1 MDLIRLLLI
10 TTIATI
16 IPGQLTRLPVVPL
29 GAISPTDIAVFI
41 TVMSFLLYTFL
52 SKKALIF
59 PKKIIL
65 TGLIFFLTAMASIV
79 LALNNF
85 SPDQVLA
92 SSLFLI
98 RFILYFLII
107 VVTVNVVESDKID
120 KWLSAFLFIGFIFTL
135 IGILQ
140 IILIPDLSFL
150 TVYGWDPH
158 VNRLASSL
166 LDPNFSGGLLTIF
179 FSIAITFYLFKK
191 KKNYFFAA
199 AVFFTAIILT
209 FSRSSYLAVMTAV
222 FVIGLVKSPKII
234 LIAMLLF
241 LIIAISSNK
250 VRDRILGVIA
260 IDQTAQARIESWQNG
275 ILIFRQ
281 NPILG
286 VGFNT
291 YRFAQEKYGYFSFDN
306 PQGGH
311 SGSGSDSSLVLI
323 AATTGILGFTVFL
336 LLLFQIIQFITKN
349 ITYDYVP
356 LISTA
361 SLLAILVHS
370 QFVNSLFYP
379 QIMIAVWFLIGLT
392 YSRNN

>member
-16 IPGQLTRLPVVPL
+16 IPGQLTRLPIVSL
-29 GAISPTDIAVFI
+29 GAISPTDVAVFI
-41 TVMSFLLYTFL
+41 TVMSFLLYTLL

-59 PKKIIL
+59 PKKIIF
-65 TGLIFFLTAMASIV
+65 TGLIFFLTALASTI

-85 SPDQVLA
+85 SPGQVAA

-107 VVTVNVVESDKID
+107 VVTVNVVESDKIE
-120 KWLSAFLFIGFIFTL
+120 KWLNAFLFIGLVFAL
-135 IGILQ
+135 IGFLQ
-140 IILIPDLSFL
+140 IMMIPDLSPL

-179 FSIAITFYLFKK
+179 LSISITFYLYKQ
-191 KKNYFFAA
+191 KNSYLFAA

-209 FSRSSYLAVMTAV
+209 FSRSSYLASMTAV
-222 FVIGLVKSPKII
+222 LIIGLVKSPKII
-234 LIAMLLF
+234 FVAILLF
-241 LIIAISSNK
+241 LAVAISSNK
-250 VRDRILGVIA
+250 VRDRIMGA
-260 IDQTAQARIESWQNG
+260 ITIDKTAQARIESWQNG

-291 YRFAQEKYGYFSFDN
+291 YRFAQERYGHFSFDN

-311 SGSGSDSSLVLI
+311 SGSGSDSSFVLI

-336 LLLFQIIQFITKN
+336 LLLFQITQFITKN
-349 ITYDYVP
+349 ITYDYLP
-356 LISTA
+356 LIST
-361 SLLAILVHS
+361 SSFLAILVHS

-379 QIMIAVWFLIGLT
+379 QIMIAICFLIGLS
-392 YSRNN
+392 YLRNG